1 MNKKALLQ
9 TSGKLKEN
17 EHFWK
22 LLELSSKIIRVVE
35 C

>member
-22 LLELSSKIIRVVE
+22 LLLLLSAKK
-35 C
+35 